1 MGSSDHNN
9 RIETPSEQATCTSR
23 DLFTASLQLRQ
34 SSLCDQSEPEN
45 YTISAAEIEQLLNTS
60 FRIDIRDDETTPVR
74 IWHFLK
80 HLIVTEDQQQEL
92 LEKITE
98 DLLKHVEC
106 SQ

>member
-1 MGSSDHNN
+1 
-9 RIETPSEQATCTSR
+9 
-23 DLFTASLQLRQ
+23 
-34 SSLCDQSEPEN
+34 
-45 YTISAAEIEQLLNTS
+45 
-60 FRIDIRDDETTPVR
+60 
-74 IWHFLK
+74 LK